1 MKKLDRTIKMK
12 PRAVRGRVVRT
23 VGRGTMDTAYYSA
36 EQLRAMRR
44 EAKKRPQ
51 ETTPEGG
58 AVSNVE
64 DQAEQSVEETTYG
77 VCRLTRSQI
86 RKLQA
91 RRKLHA
97 HTSREL
103 PIEDVVPI
111 STADEGIDDP
121 GKRPLSAREISDG
134 RERRENRRKEEVSKA
149 APTEKKVDKYH
160 RIHADTPDEAST
172 AQPKIR
178 QESAGIH
185 HEKPKPSLPKPREE
199 IRMNNSPSR
208 LVMERHERQVVKTA
222 DAAARAAAKQ
232 NAAFASRTNART
244 IERAAQQAAKN
255 AERTAK
261 YMAELA
267 RKSAKR
273 TAELLNKASRA
284 AIRSSVAAAKALA
297 SACAAGGGVVV
308 VIIIVLLMCVSILAS
323 PFGIFTHT
331 DSMEYSD
338 ATSLDKAIQII
349 NDEYAAKVHQLT
361 SAYSDAHV
369 VIEGN
374 LEGGVEPVNWVD
386 VLAVFS
392 VHLTMRDENAMDVV
406 QLDAEKLDEL
416 RKVFWDMNELTVVSD
431 TDDSGNTAHYVVGT
445 ALSYTDMVDK
455 YHFNQQ
461 QLHLLEEITQ
471 DGYYGFWSNYVSESM
486 GNGTT
491 DWSGISSVDPNYTPG
506 MSGSVMKVP
515 AIYQF
520 DYKKVVCVV
529 DGKGKSASTS
539 GCGATSMCM
548 AIHYLTGNTT
558 PTPYTLFKWSYD
570 NGYYHGNGLGHEAV
584 SAMGKLYGVT
594 GKWIGKDGAKIIAAL
609 KSGHP
614 VIAHM
619 GPGVFTK
626 QGHYILLKG
635 VTDDGKILVND
646 PGSKSR
652 TGKAYPLS
660 TILSQAKTS
669 EPFMICSRMN

>member
-23 VGRGTMDTAYYSA
+23 IGRGTMDTAYCSA

-44 EAKKRPQ
+44 EAKKGPQ
-51 ETTPEGG
+51 ETTPEGD

-64 DQAEQSVEETTYG
+64 DQAEQSVEEVAYG
-77 VCRLTRSQI
+77 VCRLTRAQI
-86 RKLQA
+86 RKLRAQRKRQA
-91 RRKLHA
+91 QIVH
-97 HTSREL
+97 EL
-103 PIEDVVPI
+103 P
-111 STADEGIDDP
+111 ADEAIDDP
-121 GKRPLSAREISDG
+121 GKRLLSAREISDG

-149 APTEKKVDKYH
+149 APTEKKEDKSQRVHVD
-160 RIHADTPDEAST
+160 RRDEVST
-172 AQPKIR
+172 VQLKIR
-178 QESAGIH
+178 QESDGIH

-208 LVMERHERQVVKTA
+208 LVMERHERPVVKTA
-222 DAAARAAAKQ
+222 DAATRMTAKQ
-232 NAAFASRTNART
+232 SAAFAAKANGRP

-255 AERTAK
+255 AEHTAK
-261 YMAELA
+261 HMAELA
-267 RKSAKR
+267 RKSARR
-273 TAELLNKASRA
+273 TAELLSRA
-284 AIRSSVAAAKALA
+284 SQAAIKGSIAAAKALA

-349 NDEYAAKVHQLT
+349 NDEYAAKVQQMA

-374 LEGGVEPVNWVD
+374 LEGGSEPVNWVD

-416 RKVFWDMNELTVVSD
+416 RKVFWDMNELTVISD
-431 TDDSGNTAHYVVGT
+431 TDDSGNTAHYVVGA

-455 YHFNQQ
+455 YRFNQQ
-461 QLHLLEEITQ
+461 QVQLLEEITQ

-491 DWSGISSVDPNYTPG
+491 DWSGISSVDPNYTPS

-515 AIYQF
+515 VIYQF
-520 DYKKVVCVV
+520 DYKKVVCTI

-594 GKWIGKDGAKIIAAL
+594 GKWIGKDGANIIAAL

-660 TILSQAKTS
+660 TILSQSKTS

>member
-12 PRAVRGRVVRT
+12 PRAVRGRVVRI

-51 ETTPEGG
+51 ETTPEGD

-64 DQAEQSVEETTYG
+64 DQAEQSMEEVAYG

-86 RKLQA
+86 RKLRA
-91 RRKLHA
+91 RRNRHA
-97 HTSREL
+97 QIAQEL
-103 PIEDVVPI
+103 SV
-111 STADEGIDDP
+111 DEAIDDP

-134 RERRENRRKEEVSKA
+134 RERRENRRKEEVSEA
-149 APTEKKVDKYH
+149 VPDKKKEDKH
-160 RIHADTPDEAST
+160 QRIHTDKPDEASP

-208 LVMERHERQVVKTA
+208 LVMERHESPVVKTA
-222 DAAARAAAKQ
+222 DAATRMTAKQ
-232 NAAFASRTNART
+232 NAAFASRTNT
-244 IERAAQQAAKN
+244 LPIERAAQQAVKN

-261 YMAELA
+261 HMAELA
-267 RKSAKR
+267 RKSARR
-273 TAELLNKASRA
+273 TAELLSRA
-284 AIRSSVAAAKALA
+284 SQAAIKGSVAAAKALA

-323 PFGIFTHT
+323 PLGIFTHT

-349 NDEYAAKVHQLT
+349 NDEYTAKVQQMA

-374 LEGGVEPVNWVD
+374 LEGGSEPVNWVD

-392 VHLTMRDENAMDVV
+392 IHLTMRDENAMDVV
-406 QLDAEKLDEL
+406 QLDAEKLNEL
-416 RKVFWDMNELTVVSD
+416 RKVFWDMNELTVMSD
-431 TDDSGNTAHYVVGT
+431 TDDSGNTAHYIVGT

-461 QLHLLEEITQ
+461 QVQLLEEITQ
-471 DGYYGFWSNYVSESM
+471 DSYYGFWSNYVSESM

-491 DWSGISSVDPNYTPG
+491 DWSGISSVDPNYTPS

-515 AIYQF
+515 VIYQF
-520 DYKKVVCVV
+520 DYKKVVCTI

-594 GKWIGKDGAKIIAAL
+594 GNWTGKDGAKIIAAL

-646 PGSKSR
+646 PGSRSR

-660 TILSQAKTS
+660 TILSQSKTS